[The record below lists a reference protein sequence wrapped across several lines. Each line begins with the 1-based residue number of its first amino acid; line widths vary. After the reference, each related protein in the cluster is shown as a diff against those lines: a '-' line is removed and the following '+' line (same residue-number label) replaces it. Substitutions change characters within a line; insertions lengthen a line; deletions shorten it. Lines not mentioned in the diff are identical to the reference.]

1 MDNTTIMSWNVRGL
15 NDRARRDA
23 VRTLVDD
30 IRPSIVC
37 LQETKLDVIS
47 QYLVFAMLG
56 MSFADFAYLPAS
68 NTSGGILVAARQVDI
83 SLSDVHVGCYSIT
96 VRVHPCA

>member
-15 NDRARRDA
+15 NERARRDN

-30 IRPSIVC
+30 IRPNIVC

-56 MSFADFAYLPAS
+56 MSFTDFAYLPAS
-68 NTSGGILVAARQVDI
+68 NTRGDTHGRA
-83 SLSDVHVGCYSIT
+83 T
-96 VRVHPCA
+96 N